1 MTVPRQNLDAIG
13 QRATAR
19 CRPWSLRTVIA
30 ACLLLVACQPS
41 RQVST
46 TEIATRVVTVVT
58 TTSIV
63 ADLVARVGGDRV
75 VVDALMG
82 PGVDPHLYKAS
93 EGDITRMASA
103 DLLFYSGLHLEGRMT
118 DVFEQMARRGVR
130 AVAVTAGLDRR
141 HLLSPPEF
149 KGNYD
154 PHVWFDARLW
164 ASTIP
169 GVVQTLSDLDPTFA
183 GDYQRRAA
191 AYAEELDALDRYVRA
206 EAQQVSA
213 AQRVLVTA
221 HDAFN
226 YFGRAY
232 GFEVRALQG
241 ISTATEAGTG
251 DVQRL
256 ADFIAD
262 RRIPALFIEASVAP
276 RGIEAV
282 QAAVRARG
290 FSVVIG
296 GSLFS
301 DSLGT
306 PGTPEGTYVGTV
318 RHNIRTI
325 VSGLAGVPART
336 VTR

>member
-1 MTVPRQNLDAIG
+1 MDHTVNVL
-13 QRATAR
+13 
-19 CRPWSLRTVIA
+19 CRLGGLRTLVLA
-30 ACLLLVACQPS
+30 GCLLLVACQPS
-41 RQVST
+41 QQASPT
-46 TEIATRVVTVVT
+46 DIATRAVTVVA

-75 VVDALMG
+75 SVEALMG

-93 EGDITRMASA
+93 EGDITRIASA

-118 DVFEQMARRGVR
+118 DVLWQMARRGIR
-130 AVAVTAGLDRR
+130 AVAVTASLDRGV
-141 HLLSPPEF
+141 LLSPLEYQ
-149 KGNYD
+149 GNYD
-154 PHVWFDARLW
+154 PHVWFDVTLW
-164 ASTIP
+164 ARTVP
-169 GVVQTLSDLDPTFA
+169 EVAQALSDLDPTHA
-183 GDYQRRAA
+183 NDYRSRAA
-191 AYAEELDALDRYVRA
+191 AYAEELSALDEYVRA
-206 EAQQVSA
+206 QAQRVPA

-232 GFEVRALQG
+232 GFEVRGLQG

-256 ADFIAD
+256 ADFIAA
-262 RRIPALFIEASVAP
+262 RRIPALFIEASVPP

-290 FSVVIG
+290 FAVVIG

-318 RHNIRTI
+318 RHNITTI
-325 VSGLAGVPART
+325 ANSLAGGPSPTTTQR
-336 VTR
+336 

>member
-1 MTVPRQNLDAIG
+1 MSATN
-13 QRATAR
+13 QRAPVRVLPGAVR
-19 CRPWSLRTVIA
+19 ALVP
-30 ACLLLVACQPS
+30 ACLLLVGCQPFEP
-41 RQVST
+41 VST
-46 TEIATRVVTVVT
+46 TDIAARGINVVAT
-58 TTSIV
+58 TGIV

-75 VVDALMG
+75 VVGALMG

-93 EGDITRMASA
+93 EGDIARMASA
-103 DLLFYSGLHLEGRMT
+103 DLIFYSGLHLEGRMT
-118 DVFEQMARRGVR
+118 EVFEQMARRSVR
-130 AVAVTAGLDRR
+130 AVAVTAGLDRDV
-141 HLLSPPEF
+141 LLSPPEF
-149 KGNYD
+149 QGNYD
-154 PHVWFDARLW
+154 PHVWFDVRLW
-164 ASTIP
+164 ARTVP
-169 GVVQTLSDLDPTFA
+169 GVTQALSDLDPTHA
-183 GDYQRRAA
+183 SDYRRRAA
-191 AYAEELDALDRYVRA
+191 AYVEELDALDQSVRA
-206 EAQQVSA
+206 QSQQVPA

-232 GFEVRALQG
+232 EFEVRALQG
-241 ISTATEAGTG
+241 ISTATEAGTS

-256 ADFIAD
+256 ADFIAA
-262 RRIPALFIEASVAP
+262 RRIPALFIEASVSP

-318 RHNIRTI
+318 RHNIQTI
-325 VSGLAGVPART
+325 ASGLASVPPQAAT
-336 VTR
+336 P

>member
-1 MTVPRQNLDAIG
+1 MCRSWPRRILVPA
-13 QRATAR
+13 
-19 CRPWSLRTVIA
+19 W
-30 ACLLLVACQPS
+30 CLLLVACQPS
-41 RQVST
+41 PPAST
-46 TEIATRVVTVVT
+46 SDIATRAVAIVT

-63 ADLVARVGGDRV
+63 ADLVTNVGGERV
-75 VVDALMG
+75 AVQALMG

-118 DVFEQMARRGVR
+118 EVFEQMARRGVR
-130 AVAVTAGLDRR
+130 ARAVTAGLDPGA
-141 HLLSPPEF
+141 LLSPPEF
-149 KGNYD
+149 QGNYD
-154 PHVWFDARLW
+154 PHVWFDVSLW
-164 ASTIP
+164 ARTVP
-169 GVVQTLSDLDPTFA
+169 GVAQALADLDPTHA
-183 GDYQRRAA
+183 GNYRRRAA
-191 AYAEELDALDRYVRA
+191 AYAEQLHALDADVRA
-206 EAQQVSA
+206 QARRVPA
-213 AQRVLVTA
+213 AQRILVTA

-232 GFEVRALQG
+232 EFEVRGLQG

-251 DVQRL
+251 DVQGL
-256 ADFIAD
+256 ADFIAA
-262 RRIPALFIEASVAP
+262 RRIPALFIEASIPP

-290 FSVVIG
+290 FAVVIG

-306 PGTPEGTYVGTV
+306 PGTPEGTYAGTV

-325 VSGLAGVPART
+325 VSGLAGGLSQTGAQ
-336 VTR
+336 